1 MKRIIRNQVINIL
14 PSLDDL
20 ADYVNSSTFFTDSQK
35 SQILRELYLPE
46 NPPRL
51 VVFLSLIFPIKS
63 VSIFAWPFS

>member
-35 SQILRELYLPE
+35 SQILREL
-46 NPPRL
+46 
-51 VVFLSLIFPIKS
+51 VFTRKSSTLSRILEFD
-63 VSIFAWPFS
+63 FSY